1 MISTKMFLQIG
12 LVTSL
17 LPLLV
22 VDSRA
27 DDWVPPNTLDE
38 LPRRVELP
46 NLFEFADS
54 HQKVTADN
62 WEQRRAQLA
71 AILQYYQYGQMPPRP
86 DIIAVERQ
94 QTRQLE
100 GGEASEELMTLVI
113 GSKRQLRMRIAVYVP
128 HRSGRLPVLIR
139 EEAALG
145 HLEEVP
151 RLMQRGYLY
160 VEYARDDLD
169 PDQPDVV
176 GAAQQA
182 YPEYDWATIAVWAW
196 AGMRVVDYLETRG
209 DVDKRRIGIVGHS
222 RGGKA
227 ALLAGALDSR
237 FTLVA
242 ANGSGAGGAG
252 SFWIQGKGCETL
264 EKITDSDRF
273 AYWFHP
279 RLRWFVGQENRL
291 PFDQHFLKAL
301 VAPRALICTEARND
315 RWANPKGTRMT
326 SRAAAKAYRLLGVE
340 AKNGLHFRDGDHDLL
355 AADWNAILAFADW
368 HWWGKKPDDLSR
380 FQP

>member
-1 MISTKMFLQIG
+1 MISTKTLLQIG
-12 LVTSL
+12 LAASVLRL
-17 LPLLV
+17 LA
-22 VDSRA
+22 VDLRA
-27 DDWVPPNTLDE
+27 DDWVPPKSLDE
-38 LPRRVELP
+38 LPVRLELP
-46 NLFEFADS
+46 DLFKFPED
-54 HQKVTADN
+54 HRKITAEN

-71 AILQYYQYGQMPPRP
+71 AIVQHYQYGQMPPRP
-86 DIIAVERQ
+86 DSITVERLKK
-94 QTRQLE
+94 RQLE
-100 GGEASEELMTLVI
+100 QVEASEELMTVVI
-113 GSKRQLRMRIAVYVP
+113 GSKHQLRMRIAVYVP
-128 HRSGRLPVLIR
+128 QRSGRLPVLIR

-151 RLMQRGYLY
+151 RLMRHGCLY

-182 YPEYDWATIAVWAW
+182 YPKYDWATIAVWAW
-196 AGMRVVDYLETRG
+196 AGMRVVDYLESRD
-209 DVDKRRIGIVGHS
+209 DVDERRIGIVGHS

-227 ALLAGALDSR
+227 ALLAGALDPR

-252 SFWIQGKGCETL
+252 SFWVQGKGCETL
-264 EKITDSDRF
+264 EQITDPNRF

-279 RLRWFVGQENRL
+279 RLRWFVGKENRL

-315 RWANPKGTRMT
+315 YWANPRGTRMT
-326 SRAAAKAYRLLGVE
+326 SRAAAEAFRLLGAE

-368 HWWGKKPDDLSR
+368 HWWGKEPDDPSC